1 MSVDLSDDQSI
12 LVQVMAWCRQATS
25 HYLSQCWPRSLS
37 PYGFTRPQWVENK
50 YRTRIC
56 CCELH
61 KKQNIWWLNAK
72 HIDGSVQTCSN
83 SIANALELLQSC
95 AKPSICNLIAI
106 TMLQLYREWYWIQR
120 DIYNGKTYINGFVQD
135 CSISI
140 ANALEILQS
149 CTKPLISI
157 VSICHKMYTW
167 FCFD

>member
-1 MSVDLSDDQSI
+1 MSVDLTDDQST

-25 HYLSQCWPRSLS
+25 HYLSQCWPRSQS
-37 PYGFTRPQWVENK
+37 PYGFTRPQWVKNNYK
-50 YRTRIC
+50 TRIC

-72 HIDGSVQTCSN
+72 HIHGSAQTCSS

-95 AKPSICNLIAI
+95 ATPLICSLNEITTLQFYRAWYSIKHDL
-106 TMLQLYREWYWIQR
+106 
-120 DIYNGKTYINGFVQD
+120 YNGKTYINGFVQD

-149 CTKPLISI
+149 CTKPLILI
-157 VSICHKMYTW
+157 VSISHEMYTW
-167 FCFD
+167 FCFN